1 MVIYEVNK
9 IIGAAMPSVD
19 TAQKTMITYWGYVK
33 KYPKHLWGIAVL
45 LPITL
50 LTHQFLPQ
58 IVIATMLEK
67 LSRGDFS
74 RDHLW
79 ESFGWLLLLYAL
91 LRITSATIMWR
102 WTIILLD
109 RLEANILRDIANHV
123 FSHLLAQSQHF
134 HASRFSGAL
143 VSQTTKFMSAYVR
156 LAEATVM
163 QFLPLVLSFLF
174 SAIILLP
181 KAPLFVGVLAIF
193 SIVYMVITA
202 KGTKKVRQ
210 KSSEDAQTQS
220 KQTGQLSDMLSNIT
234 AVKSFA
240 AVNREEQRFAEI
252 AEITRQKTLAHTELH
267 NSRQLYFSALTSG
280 ITSVSVMLAVA
291 SVVLFDANIAVAFL
305 VIDYSAN
312 IVAKLWQFSSSTLR
326 DVNRAFGESSDMVE
340 LLETQPT
347 ILDPTKPEKVRMRH
361 GAVVFS
367 NVTFTHP
374 DAGEALFKNFSIE
387 IAAGEKVG
395 LVGVSGAGK
404 TTFVKLLMRF
414 NDIDKG
420 SITIDGQRIDAVKQ
434 DDLHTRIAYVPQ
446 EPMLFHRSI
455 KENIGYGREGAT
467 DRQIKSAARAAHAH
481 DFIRSLPDGYE
492 TLVGERGV
500 RLSGGQRQRIAIA
513 RAMLKKAPLLVLD
526 EATSALDSESEA
538 LIQESLEKLMKNR
551 TTIVIAHRLSTIQKM
566 DRIVVMK
573 NGKVIEDGSHSEL
586 LEQHGTYARLWKRQS
601 GGFLKG

>member
-1 MVIYEVNK
+1 M
-9 IIGAAMPSVD
+9 GTTMPAVD
-19 TAQKTMITYWGYVK
+19 TAQKTMTTYWEYAK
-33 KYPKHLWGIAVL
+33 KYPKHLWGIGVL

-50 LTHQFLPQ
+50 LVHQFLPQ
-58 IVIATMLEK
+58 IVIATMLDR

-74 RDHLW
+74 RGHLW
-79 ESFGWLLLLYAL
+79 ENFGWMLLLYAL
-91 LRITSATIMWR
+91 LRITSATVMWR
-102 WTIILLD
+102 WIIILLD
-109 RLEANILRDIANHV
+109 RLEANILRDIANQV
-123 FSHLLAQSQHF
+123 FSHLLTQSQHF
-134 HASRFSGAL
+134 HSSRFSGTL

-163 QFLPLVLSFLF
+163 QFLPLILSFLF

-181 KAPLFVGVLAIF
+181 KAPQFVGVLAVF
-193 SIVYMVITA
+193 SIVYMIVTA

-210 KSSEDAQTQS
+210 KSGEDARAQS

-240 AVNREEQRFAEI
+240 AVDREKRRFAEI
-252 AEITRQKTLAHTELH
+252 VDGTRQKTLAHTELH

-280 ITSVSVMLAVA
+280 ITSISVMLAVA

-326 DVNRAFGESSDMVE
+326 DVNRAFGESSDMVA
-340 LLETQPT
+340 LLEVQPA
-347 ILDPTKPEKVRMRH
+347 IQDPTNPEKVGMRK

-374 DAGEALFKNFSIE
+374 DVEDSLFKNFSIK

-395 LVGVSGAGK
+395 LAGVSGAGK

-414 NDIDKG
+414 NDIDSG
-420 SITIDGQRIDAVKQ
+420 GITIDDQRIDAVRQ
-434 DDLHTRIAYVPQ
+434 NDLHARIAYVPQ

-455 KENIGYGREGAT
+455 RENIGYGREGAT
-467 DRQIKSAARAAHAH
+467 DRQIRSAARAAHAH
-481 DFIRSLPDGYE
+481 DFIRSLPDGYD

-551 TTIVIAHRLSTIQKM
+551 TTIIIAHRLSTIQKM
-566 DRIVVMK
+566 DRIIVMK
-573 NGKVIEDGSHSEL
+573 NGKIIEDGTHSEL
-586 LEQHGTYARLWKRQS
+586 LEQRGAYTRLWRRQS
-601 GGFLKG
+601 GDFLKG